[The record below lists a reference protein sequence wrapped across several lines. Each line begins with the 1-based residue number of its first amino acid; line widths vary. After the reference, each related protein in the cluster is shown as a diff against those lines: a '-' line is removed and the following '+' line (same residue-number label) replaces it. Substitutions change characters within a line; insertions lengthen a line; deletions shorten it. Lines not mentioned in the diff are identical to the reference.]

1 MKAIKLILL
10 FAIALSSN
18 LLKGQG
24 KVTLDQAIQAALAN
38 NFDLQVARNDAE
50 VAHSNNHPGN
60 AGMLPDVTLNASDNP
75 SLTNINQKYNTGAT
89 VERNN
94 VFNNV
99 MNANITASYILYNGS
114 RVQATRQR
122 LVLLDEAGMN
132 QLKVQVQ
139 NVVSNVITA
148 YSNILRQQR
157 YMELLKQLN
166 DLSQQRLDIV
176 RSRQAAGMANNTD
189 LYLAQ
194 LDLETQKQAM
204 LLQTATIKK
213 AYTDLNVL
221 LTFGADSTYD
231 VEDYTLGNKALQKSD
246 LDAMLKD
253 NPSLLLAQNQA
264 EIALR
269 IQKEIGAVRQ
279 PLVRL
284 TGAYSFNKSQS
295 QAGLTLYNQAMG
307 PQAGL
312 SLTVPLFTGGVNQ
325 RNYGN
330 AQLNAQSSE
339 IREKQTQL
347 NIQAMYEQAWQDYS
361 TALLQLQSD
370 SMAVGVAKDY
380 MSLMQQRFSAGQN
393 TIIELKEAQR
403 SYEETYFRQISN
415 QFIARLAEAQL
426 LALTG
431 QLARN

>member
-1 MKAIKLILL
+1 MKVIKLIFL
-10 FAIALSSN
+10 FAGILSFG

-24 KVTLDQAIQAALAN
+24 KVTLDQAIQVALAN
-38 NFDLQVARNDAE
+38 NFDLQVARNDAA
-50 VAHSNNHPGN
+50 VVHNNNHAGN

-99 MNANITASYILYNGS
+99 INANVTASYILYNGS

-122 LVLLDEAGMN
+122 LELLDEAGMN
-132 QLKVQVQ
+132 QFNMQVQ
-139 NVVSNVITA
+139 NVLGNVITA

-157 YMELLKQLN
+157 YMDLLKQLN
-166 DLSQQRLDIV
+166 DLSQDRLDIV
-176 RSRQAAGMANNTD
+176 HSRQAAGMANNTD

-194 LDLETQKQAM
+194 LDLETQKQNM

-221 LTFGADSTYD
+221 LNFGADSTYE
-231 VEDYTLGNKALQKSD
+231 VYDYTLGNKTLQKPD
-246 LDAMLKD
+246 LDAMIKN

-264 EIALR
+264 EIALQ
-269 IQKEIGAVRQ
+269 IQREIGAVRQ

-284 TGAYSFNKSQS
+284 TGAYNYNKSQS

-307 PQAGL
+307 PQAGI
-312 SLTVPLFTGGVNQ
+312 SLTMPLFTGGVNQ

-339 IREKQTQL
+339 IREKQAML
-347 NIQAMYEQAWQDYS
+347 NVQAMFEQAWQDYS
-361 TALLQLQSD
+361 TALLQIQSD
-370 SMAVGVAKDY
+370 STAVGVAKDY

-431 QLARN
+431 QLAK

>member
-1 MKAIKLILL
+1 MKAVKLILL
-10 FAIALSSN
+10 FAAVISSS
-18 LLKGQG
+18 LMKAQS
-24 KVTLDQAIQAALAN
+24 KVTLDQAIQVALAN

-50 VAHSNNHPGN
+50 VAHSNNHAGN
-60 AGMLPDVTLNASDNP
+60 AGMLPDVTFNASDNP

-99 MNANITASYILYNGS
+99 LASNVTATYILYNGN
-114 RVQATRQR
+114 RVHAARQR
-122 LVLLDEAGMN
+122 LLLLDEAGMN

-176 RSRQAAGMANNTD
+176 RSRQSAGMANNTD

-194 LDLETQKQAM
+194 LDFETQKQGV
-204 LLQTATIKK
+204 LLQTSTIKK

-221 LTFGADSTYD
+221 LSFGADSTYE
-231 VEDYTLGNKALQKSD
+231 VTDYTLGNKTLQKAD
-246 LDAMLKD
+246 LDAMIRD
-253 NPSLLLAQNQA
+253 NPSLLLAQNQV
-264 EIALR
+264 EIAQQ
-269 IQKEIGAVRQ
+269 IQREIGAVRQ

-284 TGAYSFNKSQS
+284 TGAYNYNISQS

-339 IREKQTQL
+339 IREKQTLL
-347 NIQAMYEQAWQDYS
+347 NVQAMYEQAWQDYS

-370 SMAVGVAKDY
+370 SMAVRVAKDY
-380 MSLMQQRFSAGQN
+380 MDLMQKRFGAGQN

-415 QFIARLAEAQL
+415 EFIARLAEAQL